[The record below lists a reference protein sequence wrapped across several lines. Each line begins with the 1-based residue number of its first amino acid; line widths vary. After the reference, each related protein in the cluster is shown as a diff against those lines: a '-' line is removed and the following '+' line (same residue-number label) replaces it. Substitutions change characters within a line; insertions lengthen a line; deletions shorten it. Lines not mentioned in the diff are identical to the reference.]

1 MHKSITYVIGKILEP
16 LPSILKYLKYLKVQ
30 NRTQLIWP
38 MRFRWMWS
46 HVAFSGYRLKNMKS
60 KEFCTINPFSVSAKL
75 KKCWLQYFPSHMQQP
90 SVHCNAELSWHL
102 CTFRFDYGF
111 GRGDVIC
118 LGLFGYLFYDCLPY
132 KWPSLPF
139 SPGLKYGSQHILVLL
154 ICVNCL

>member
-111 GRGDVIC
+111 GRGDV
-118 LGLFGYLFYDCLPY
+118 LFDYLFYYCLQVAFLASTHPC
-132 KWPSLPF
+132 WNM
-139 SPGLKYGSQHILVLL
+139 LKYGSRHILVLL
-154 ICVNCL
+154 ICINCF